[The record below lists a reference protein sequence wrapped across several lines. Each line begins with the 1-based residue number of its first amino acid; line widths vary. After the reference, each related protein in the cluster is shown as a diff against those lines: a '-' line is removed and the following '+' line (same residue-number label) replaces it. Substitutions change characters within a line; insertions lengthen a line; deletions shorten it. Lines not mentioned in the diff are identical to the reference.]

1 MESGIKERRA
11 ITERTN
17 GGPEEAEAGQACGR
31 TDGQRLP
38 IGTNLGNNL
47 KKKLNTVANLFSG
60 AEGSGG
66 DK

>member
-17 GGPEEAEAGQACGR
+17 AGPEEAEAGQAGGR

-47 KKKLNTVANLFSG
+47 KKTQHCGELVSG
-60 AEGSGG
+60 DEGSGG